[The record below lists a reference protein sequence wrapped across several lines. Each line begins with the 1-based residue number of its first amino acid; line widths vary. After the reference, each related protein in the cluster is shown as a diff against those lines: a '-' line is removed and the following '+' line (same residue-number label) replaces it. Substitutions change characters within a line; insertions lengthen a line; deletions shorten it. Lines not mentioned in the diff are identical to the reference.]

1 MKANVRSV
9 FNPRPIE
16 VTHCEGYDF
25 TRHDCIAS
33 ALAFMH
39 DNYPVRKVRLKAMH
53 PAYLR
58 QWEIWA
64 ESMVDDQPVFMG
76 ILENTQ

>member
-1 MKANVRSV
+1 MKAHARSV

-16 VTHCEGYDF
+16 ITHCEGYRF
-25 TRHDCIAS
+25 TRHDCVAS
-33 ALAFMH
+33 ALAFMR
-39 DNYPVRKVRLKAMH
+39 DNYPVRKVTLKAMH

-58 QWEIWA
+58 QWEVWA
-64 ESMVDDQPVFMG
+64 ESMVNNDPVFLG